1 MNGNVSLFDPA
12 VYQELYHL
20 DGAGRSVVMDRKN
33 QRICVRKVLDVYN
46 PEVFAW
52 LGTHHHPHVAA
63 VYETEKTE
71 DGKLAVL
78 EEFTEGE
85 TLEKLLDQNVLSGE
99 EKFRLLLEILDG
111 VSFLHS
117 AEPPIIHRDLKP
129 SNIIVSKDR
138 HAKVIDYD
146 AAKIYR
152 ADEKRDTVLIGTEG
166 SAAPE
171 QYGFGSSARQT
182 DIYGLGILIKKMF
195 PEESWVKPV
204 ITKATK
210 IDPDDRYDSVP
221 AMKASLKNRYAFRHI
236 PVPEVIRF
244 NIPGFRSGN
253 LWYSLLAL
261 AGYGLLLWV
270 ILSFEVHDANGELV
284 TGRELLVYQVTLS
297 LIAVAEIDLWSDW
310 THLFKKCIPV
320 LSHDNPAVRIIAMAV
335 TAAVL
340 PFVIIFLMALIIII
354 FFRH

>member
-46 PEVFAW
+46 PEVYAW

-85 TLEKLLDQNVLSGE
+85 TLENLLDQNVLSGE

-236 PVPEVIRF
+236 PVP
-244 NIPGFRSGN
+244 
-253 LWYSLLAL
+253 
-261 AGYGLLLWV
+261 
-270 ILSFEVHDANGELV
+270 
-284 TGRELLVYQVTLS
+284 
-297 LIAVAEIDLWSDW
+297 
-310 THLFKKCIPV
+310 
-320 LSHDNPAVRIIAMAV
+320 
-335 TAAVL
+335 
-340 PFVIIFLMALIIII
+340 
-354 FFRH
+354 